1 MIHSTPA
8 ETNIYKL
15 NNRYDASTPAGVEQN
30 HKMGSITLTPMEFNS
45 PGAVILLMIVQYFCR
60 ELTT

>member
-30 HKMGSITLTPMEFNS
+30 HKMGSITLTPMEFNRVS
-45 PGAVILLMIVQYFCR
+45 VLGKIFY
-60 ELTT
+60 